1 MKINAPS
8 HVAIILDGNGRW
20 ANKRGLPRNIGHYN
34 GAINLFKIANHA
46 NKLGVKLLTVYA
58 FSTENWNRPEE
69 EVNYLMQKPLE
80 YLNKNLDKI
89 KDINYKIIF
98 VGRRTK
104 LPNVT
109 LEVVNKLEESTK
121 DNQGMTLQIAFDY
134 GSKEEI
140 INAFNQIDKPF
151 TEEKIKDYLYVKE
164 DVDLLIRT
172 SGEMRLSNFLLWQN
186 AYAEFIFVKKH
197 WPAFTT
203 RDLEKSIKIFNKR
216 NRRFGKLWI
225 NQSFFICTSK

>member
-151 TEEKIKDYLYVKE
+151 TEEKIKDHLYVRE

>member
-151 TEEKIKDYLYVKE
+151 TEEKIKDHLYVKE

-216 NRRFGKLWI
+216 NRRFGKL
-225 NQSFFICTSK
+225 

>member
-151 TEEKIKDYLYVKE
+151 TEEKIKDHLYVKE

>member
-1 MKINAPS
+1 
-8 HVAIILDGNGRW
+8 
-20 ANKRGLPRNIGHYN
+20 
-34 GAINLFKIANHA
+34 
-46 NKLGVKLLTVYA
+46 
-58 FSTENWNRPEE
+58 
-69 EVNYLMQKPLE
+69 
-80 YLNKNLDKI
+80 
-89 KDINYKIIF
+89 
-98 VGRRTK
+98 
-104 LPNVT
+104 VT

-151 TEEKIKDYLYVKE
+151 TEEKIKDHLYVKE

-216 NRRFGKLWI
+216 NRRFGKL
-225 NQSFFICTSK
+225 